1 MIKDYSYISQIIMA
15 MTLPA
20 DLEIN
25 AFDGEGEEGCFHT
38 ELCCLLSG
46 SKSVSMSHHT

>member
-1 MIKDYSYISQIIMA
+1 MSQNIMA

-25 AFDGEGEEGCFHT
+25 AYVGEGKEKKDAFI
-38 ELCCLLSG
+38 LNSVAYFLVQ
-46 SKSVSMSHHT
+46 KSVSMSHHT